1 MVNSQTPSVLS
12 TSNKIKPLKAG
23 EWNCKVRDGAK
34 GRPASAFE
42 HGNTS
47 GQKVAAV
54 KTQPKAGFPGKVPS
68 PDLYPDSDQ
77 GETSFVDFYDI
88 LQS

>member
-1 MVNSQTPSVLS
+1 MS
-12 TSNKIKPLKAG
+12 G
-23 EWNCKVRDGAK
+23 HKV
-34 GRPASAFE
+34 
-42 HGNTS
+42 T
-47 GQKVAAV
+47 AV